1 MNDKDKKREGRLLLI
16 YYRNP
21 ALGKVKTRLAAGIGD
36 EAALAVYYRLAS
48 HTRELVAALAMDCRV
63 CYSDFIDREDA
74 WPNLRFQKT
83 LQRGS
88 DLGERMSNSF
98 RQAFAEGYR
107 HVVIIGTDCLEL
119 TTAVVQT
126 AFDQVAAH
134 DVVIGPARDGGYYL
148 LGMKQWHATLFQN
161 KKWGSSSVLADT
173 LTDTARLQ
181 LHVKQMV
188 TLTDVD
194 EADDLPPSWHLKQAV
209 HHSKC
214 S

>member
-48 HTRELVAALAMDCRV
+48 HTRDVARVLAMDCRV

-126 AFDQVAAH
+126 AFDQLAAH

-173 LTDTARLQ
+173 LNDTARLQ
-181 LHVKQMV
+181 MHVKQLV

-194 EADDLPPSWHLKQAV
+194 EADDLPPSWHL
-209 HHSKC
+209 S
-214 S
+214 

>member
-1 MNDKDKKREGRLLLI
+1 MNDRDKKREGRLLLI

-48 HTRELVAALAMDCRV
+48 HTRELVAALAVDCRV

-83 LQRGS
+83 LQHGS

-98 RQAFAEGYR
+98 RQAFADGYR

-126 AFDQVAAH
+126 AFDQLAAH

-173 LTDTARLQ
+173 LNDTARLQ
-181 LHVKQMV
+181 MHVKQLV

-194 EADDLPPSWHLKQAV
+194 EADDLPPSWHL
-209 HHSKC
+209 S
-214 S
+214 